1 MHEMSIIQSLT
12 GQIAE
17 HLPAEAH
24 PQNVT
29 ITVGSLE
36 HLDTEVMQLAWD
48 AATQESPLQN
58 TRLTIERVAI
68 RVRCRS
74 CDEEFAP
81 LDAAYLV
88 CPECGIARP
97 EVLEG
102 WGVTLKSIEAT
113 RLKASTMAEARA

>member
-1 MHEMSIIQSLT
+1 MSIIQSLT

-17 HLPAEAH
+17 HLPAKAH

-36 HLDTEVMQLAWD
+36 HLDAEVMQLAWD
-48 AATQESPLQN
+48 VATRESPLQN
-58 TRLTIERVAI
+58 TQLTIERVDV

-74 CDEEFAP
+74 CDQEFAP

-88 CPECGIARP
+88 CPECGLARP

-113 RLKASTMAEARA
+113 RLKASAMVEVRA